1 MLLEEVESV
10 FVNLTARN
18 FLGLETST
26 TTTVSIVNQ
35 LLPSVALFGVPARN
49 IYSSERLQLR

>member
-1 MLLEEVESV
+1 MQQEQVESV
-10 FVNLTARN
+10 SVNLTIRN
-18 FLGLETST
+18 FLGLEAST
-26 TTTVSIVNQ
+26 ITTVSIDNQ